1 MKRTE
6 EIMEIL
12 AAYDLTGSFRD
23 AAALVGCDHHTVARY
38 VRARDTPPT
47 PSLWGWQTVS
57 AVVCSPVPPSRLTA
71 EPTWVTRPLRSTRIT
86 GFPRYYGTPRPCASL
101 RYSSPC
107 GFFRLE
113 FSLSAPRLR
122 RVLAHIEAPAESAG
136 GISPPAA
143 HRTGRTP
150 LEVPGSW
157 HPCSRARLRADFTS
171 SSHSRWLAQLGCP
184 GHPAPLAPLALPSFP
199 ATTRQSAPVLC
210 VRYST
215 SRWSTT

>member
-1 MKRTE
+1 MAG
-6 EIMEIL
+6 L
-12 AAYDLTGSFRD
+12 ASTHAGWAPPGGSTTPH
-23 AAALVGCDHHTVARY
+23 LESHTWH
-38 VRARDTPPT
+38 
-47 PSLWGWQTVS
+47 L
-57 AVVCSPVPPSRLTA
+57 
-71 EPTWVTRPLRSTRIT
+71 
-86 GFPRYYGTPRPCASL
+86 
-101 RYSSPC
+101 
-107 GFFRLE
+107 
-113 FSLSAPRLR
+113 
-122 RVLAHIEAPAESAG
+122 AESAG

-157 HPCSRARLRADFTS
+157 HPCSRARLRTDLTG

-199 ATTRQSAPVLC
+199 ATTRRSAPVLC